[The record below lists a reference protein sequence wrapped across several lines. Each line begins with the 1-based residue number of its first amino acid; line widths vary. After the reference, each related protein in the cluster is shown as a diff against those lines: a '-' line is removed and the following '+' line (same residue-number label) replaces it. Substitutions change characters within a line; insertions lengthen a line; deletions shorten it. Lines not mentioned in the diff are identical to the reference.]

1 MGLRPPEPL
10 EGRFVTVEPLEPRHG
25 PALLAAARAEPDLFR
40 YLVQVPDEAW
50 LDRALAAE
58 DEIPFAIVSGGVP
71 IGSTRY
77 LTIRP
82 EHRGVEIGWSWVAS
96 SAHRQGA
103 NAETKLLLLEHAFER
118 WGAMRVEFKT
128 DATNLRARGALEALP
143 ARFEG
148 VHRKHMILPS
158 HVRDSAYY
166 AIVDDDWPGVKANLE
181 RRLAELA
188 A

>member
-1 MGLRPPEPL
+1 M
-10 EGRFVTVEPLEPRHG
+10 TVEPLEPRHG

-96 SAHRQGA
+96 SAHR
-103 NAETKLLLLEHAFER
+103 
-118 WGAMRVEFKT
+118 
-128 DATNLRARGALEALP
+128 
-143 ARFEG
+143 
-148 VHRKHMILPS
+148 
-158 HVRDSAYY
+158 AYY